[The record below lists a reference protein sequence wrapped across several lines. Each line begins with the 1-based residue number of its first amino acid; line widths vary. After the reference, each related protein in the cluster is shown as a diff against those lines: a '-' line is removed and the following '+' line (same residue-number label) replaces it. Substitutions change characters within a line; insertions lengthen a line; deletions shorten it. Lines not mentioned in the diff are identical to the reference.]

1 MKKWVLKALIQKFI
15 SFLPGSN
22 KINYWFQKY
31 ITKGVQLSDEYFSD
45 KLVHAHDHLR
55 FYSEASRKEN
65 FSSLEIG
72 TGWYPVVPICMYL
85 AGAGKVVSID
95 LSRLLN
101 EEAFKETILKF
112 KTWQKEG
119 KLKKFEPYFLESRI
133 VQLELLDPQNLDLE
147 ALLVAFNMDYRV
159 GDARNLE
166 DDKSSFDLIH
176 SNNVFE
182 HIYPQV
188 LKEIL
193 LEFKRVLHPKGMMSH
208 FIDMSDHFAHLD
220 GSITIYNFLRF
231 SESAWQRID
240 NSVQPQNR
248 WRLADYHKLYQE
260 LELEII
266 KEETRPGDADL
277 VAQLKLAKPYSERK
291 AEDLAISHVHLVN
304 IVKNA

>member
-1 MKKWVLKALIQKFI
+1 MKKWVLKALIQKLI

-31 ITKGVQLSDEYFSD
+31 ITKGVQLSDEYFGD
-45 KLVHAHDHLR
+45 KLVHANDHLR
-55 FYSEASRKEN
+55 HYSGATRKEN

-101 EEAFKETILKF
+101 EQAFKETILKF
-112 KTWQKEG
+112 KAWLKEG
-119 KLKKFEPYFLESRI
+119 KLKNFEPYFLESRI
-133 VQLELLDPQNLDLE
+133 VQLERLDPKQLDLE
-147 ALLVAFNMDYRV
+147 ALLVAFNMEYRV

-166 DDKSSFDLIH
+166 DADASFDLIH

-193 LEFKRVLHPKGMMSH
+193 LEFKRVLRSKGMMSH

-220 GSITIYNFLRF
+220 NSITIYNFLRF
-231 SESAWQRID
+231 SESSWRMID

-248 WRLADYHKLYQE
+248 WRLADYHQLYSE
-260 LELEII
+260 LALEII
-266 KEETRPGDADL
+266 KEEARPGDL
-277 VAQLKLAKPYSERK
+277 EQLAKVKLAKPYSERK

-304 IVKNA
+304 TVKNA